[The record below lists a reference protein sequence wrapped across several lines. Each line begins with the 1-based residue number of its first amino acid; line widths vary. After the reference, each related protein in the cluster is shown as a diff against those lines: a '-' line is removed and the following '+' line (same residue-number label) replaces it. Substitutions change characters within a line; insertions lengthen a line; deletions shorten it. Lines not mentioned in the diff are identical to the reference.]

1 MPSKTSTD
9 LIREIGINLAILAE
23 RMHGLEA
30 KVSILS
36 VANAKAED
44 ALTDMQVRL
53 ALAESKVNDLKTV
66 QDEKDRRRWTIWVA
80 VVGSV
85 LALLANVALI
95 VFKK

>member
-1 MPSKTSTD
+1 MAGKTNSD
-9 LIREIGINLAILAE
+9 LIREVEGFVIRL
-23 RMHGLEA
+23 
-30 KVSILS
+30 
-36 VANAKAED
+36 
-44 ALTDMQVRL
+44 QVRWDNHERDIARLEGLL
-53 ALAESKVNDLKTV
+53 AKTTEALNDLRIGFAVLESKVNDLKTA